1 MKSYVH
7 KEIYNEKC
15 LTHYHSSITRRGR
28 SKRKNDK
35 SSRRF
40 SISFIP
46 FQEKLIPN

>member
-1 MKSYVH
+1 MKSYAH

-15 LTHYHSSITRRGR
+15 LTCCHSSITKRGR

-35 SSRRF
+35 SLRRF